1 MASDTVQSPPADRPA
16 ALAPA
21 AALAVASGVLEE
33 TAVPGAT
40 EWQGPWAASRR
51 RRERRWRTLLWALL
65 YPPRGHRI
73 VPTITG
79 VLLIAVSLGI
89 GTAAY
94 NTANNILFITLSLLL
109 SCLLLSGVMSWL
121 NLRDV
126 AWRLHAGG
134 PWRAGQ
140 TQVIALELRNGKA
153 LLPTYGLWF
162 DLAAGEAGERRHLGI
177 RLDPGMGTRLEWAVK
192 AARRGRLRVELRAIG
207 SLFPFGFLHKS
218 VASEL
223 AREVLVWP
231 ASVGYRQ
238 HLGGAVWRAAI
249 SHGEVNRP
257 GHGGDL
263 LALRRYAPGDS
274 PRLVH
279 WKASARLRRL
289 LVRQFAAEGLEGF
302 ILHVDG
308 DAAAWPRPEQ
318 FELALG
324 LAATLAEDLFKLE
337 RLQAVMINDEPPQT
351 VRRLRDVESF
361 LDRLAL
367 LEPAERAARAGAEAA
382 RPAGVGPRRVLSIE
396 PQGARG
402 VVALLDGKPAA
413 TA

>member
-1 MASDTVQSPPADRPA
+1 MATDVLH
-16 ALAPA
+16 ALVTPQAGPSRA
-21 AALAVASGVLEE
+21 EPGAELGEGA
-33 TAVPGAT
+33 TPGAT
-40 EWQGPWAASRR
+40 EWQGPLASSQRR
-51 RRERRWRTLLWALL
+51 KGKRWRSLLWSLL

-109 SCLLLSGVMSWL
+109 SCLVLSGVLSWL
-121 NLRDV
+121 NLRGV

-140 TQVIALELRNGKA
+140 TQVVALELRNAKG

-162 DLAAGEAGERRHLGI
+162 DLAAGAKAVRKHLEI
-177 RLDPGMGTRLEWAVK
+177 RLDPGAGTRLEMPVK
-192 AARRGRLRVELRAIG
+192 AERRGRLRVELRAVG
-207 SLFPFGFLHKS
+207 SLFPFGFLRKS

-223 AREVLVWP
+223 GREVLVWP
-231 ASVGYRQ
+231 APVEYRREAE
-238 HLGGAVWRAAI
+238 GATWRAARTQ
-249 SHGEVNRP
+249 GELNRA

-274 PRLVH
+274 QRLVH
-279 WKASARLRRL
+279 WKATARLQKIM
-289 LVRQFAAEGLEGF
+289 VRQFAAEGLEGF
-302 ILHVDG
+302 TIRVNTDG
-308 DAAAWPRPEQ
+308 EVWARPEQ
-318 FELALG
+318 FELALS

-337 RLQAVMINDEPPQT
+337 QLQAVVIDHEAPQP
-351 VRRLRDVESF
+351 VRRLRDLESF

-367 LEPAERAARAGAEAA
+367 LKPGETLPREDADRAARTSGIS
-382 RPAGVGPRRVLSIE
+382 RRVLQLE
-396 PQGARG
+396 PLGARG
-402 VVALLDGKPAA
+402 VAALIDGKIAA
-413 TA
+413 SA

>member
-1 MASDTVQSPPADRPA
+1 M
-16 ALAPA
+16 
-21 AALAVASGVLEE
+21 
-33 TAVPGAT
+33 PGAT
-40 EWQGPWAASRR
+40 EWQGPLASARR
-51 RRERRWRTLLWALL
+51 RRDYRWRTLLWAML

-73 VPTITG
+73 MPTITG

-109 SCLLLSGVMSWL
+109 SCLILSGVMSWL
-121 NLRDV
+121 NLRGV
-126 AWRLHAGG
+126 AWRLHAGA

-140 TQVIALELRNGKA
+140 TQVVALELRNAKT

-162 DLAAGEAGERRHLGI
+162 DLAAGETSERRHLGI
-177 RLDPGMGTRLEWAVK
+177 RLDPGLSTRMEWAVR
-192 AARRGRLRVELRAIG
+192 AARRGLLRVELRSVG

-231 ASVGYRQ
+231 ASIEYRN
-238 HLGGAVWRAAI
+238 HLGGAAWRSAI

-279 WKASARLRRL
+279 WKASARLRQI

-302 ILHVDG
+302 VLHLDR
-308 DAAAWPRPEQ
+308 DAAVWTRPEQ

-324 LAATLAEDLFKLE
+324 LAATLAEDLFKAE
-337 RLQAVMINDEPPQT
+337 RLQAVMLDDEPPQT

-367 LEPAERAARAGAEAA
+367 LEPLERAASARAEAA
-382 RPAGVGPRRVLSIE
+382 RAVPQGTRRVLRIE

-402 VVALLDGKPAA
+402 VAALLDGTPAA

>member
-1 MASDTVQSPPADRPA
+1 MATDVLQ
-16 ALAPA
+16 ALARPGALFPGGAGDGIPA
-21 AALAVASGVLEE
+21 EPP
-33 TAVPGAT
+33 TPGAT
-40 EWQGPWAASRR
+40 EWQGPLAASRLR
-51 RRERRWRTLLWALL
+51 RGRRWRGLLWSLL

-109 SCLLLSGVMSWL
+109 SCLVLSGVLSWL
-121 NLRDV
+121 NLRGV

-140 TQVIALELRNGKA
+140 TQVVALELRNAKG

-162 DLAAGEAGERRHLGI
+162 DLAAGGEAVRKYLEI
-177 RLDPGMGTRLEWAVK
+177 RLDPGAATRLEMAVK
-192 AARRGRLRVELRAIG
+192 SVRRGRLRVELRAVG
-207 SLFPFGFLHKS
+207 SLFPFGFLRKS
-218 VASEL
+218 VSSDL
-223 AREVLVWP
+223 GREVLVWP
-231 ASVGYRQ
+231 APVEYRRQ
-238 HLGGAVWRAAI
+238 AEGPVWRAAR
-249 SHGEVNRP
+249 SQGEVNRA

-263 LALRRYAPGDS
+263 LALRRYAPGDA

-279 WKASARLRRL
+279 WKATARLQKIM
-289 LVRQFAAEGLEGF
+289 VRQFVAEGLEGF
-302 ILHVDG
+302 TIRVDTDG
-308 DAAAWPRPEQ
+308 EVWSRPEQ
-318 FELALG
+318 FELALS

-337 RLQAVMINDEPPQT
+337 RLQAVVIDAEAPLP
-351 VRRLRDVESF
+351 VRRLRDLESF

-367 LEPAERAARAGAEAA
+367 LEPGPGARREAGESMKRAAAIPG
-382 RPAGVGPRRVLSIE
+382 RVLQLE
-396 PQGARG
+396 PLGARG
-402 VVALLDGKPAA
+402 VAAMIDGKLAA